1 MSKVALVTGASGDGI
16 GRSTALT
23 LARDGFH
30 VAVNY
35 LTHEAQAESVCSHIN
50 SNGGK
55 SIAVQGNIFAQEEC
69 DLLINETIMNF
80 NRLDVCVIGPGAD
93 WNAEPPERI
102 APSKSLNDV
111 IQEISPIYSF
121 LPRVV
126 PEMRKAGAGRIIGIA
141 SNPRLPSPSYSY
153 NVAKNARIAALMELV
168 ASCWK
173 NRITVNV
180 IAPGPIDHISTM
192 EEAVSQS
199 KAFPEKPEVSPQ
211 DVAEI
216 IAYLCSE
223 RGRYITG
230 NVVTLSF

>member
-1 MSKVALVTGASGDGI
+1 MDKVALVTGASGDGI

-30 VAVNY
+30 VVVNY
-35 LTHEAQAESVCSHIN
+35 LTNKAQAELVCSQIN
-50 SNGGK
+50 GNGGK
-55 SIAVQGNIFAQEEC
+55 SIAVGGDIFVQKEC
-69 DLLINETIMNF
+69 DLLVNETIMNF
-80 NRLDVCVIGPGAD
+80 SRIDVCIIGPGAD
-93 WNAEPPERI
+93 WNAEPPDKI

-121 LPRVV
+121 LPRVI
-126 PEMRKAGAGRIIGIA
+126 PEMRKAGSGRIIGIA

-153 NVAKNARIAALMELV
+153 NVAKHSRIAALMEL
-168 ASCWK
+168 AAPCWK

-199 KAFPEKPEVSPQ
+199 TTFPAKAKVSPQ

-216 IAYLCSE
+216 IAYLCSDK
-223 RGRYITG
+223 GRYITG
-230 NVVTLSF
+230 NVVTLNF